1 MSPSAD
7 NRNDDRTDTNRVPVA
22 PRTEIGMTKHEA
34 RYRALLGIPD
44 HESLIGMVTGKQLG
58 IGGAR
63 KFGVPL
69 MLAMAIAGTALASVL
84 LPHSPGQVS
93 YLGLAIGAGVST
105 AMLQSAARRWRAGAS
120 EESGM
125 VLLALTDQHL
135 YRRDQ
140 ATMSTVATPLTT
152 IRSASLMEHNRVFLR
167 TWQIYIAFNDPRP
180 LMQVW
185 VSCLGMGRTIDR
197 VRKFGRELASSVHR
211 G

>member
-1 MSPSAD
+1 MA
-7 NRNDDRTDTNRVPVA
+7 NDEP
-22 PRTEIGMTKHEA
+22 

-44 HESLIGMVTGKQLG
+44 HESLIGVVSGKQLG

-63 KFGVPL
+63 KFGMPP
-69 MLAMAIAGTALASVL
+69 MLAGAIAGTAMAGIL
-84 LPHSPGQVS
+84 LPHAPGEVS
-93 YLGLAIGAGVST
+93 YLGLAVGAAAST
-105 AMLQSAARRWRAGAS
+105 AMLQSAARRSRAGAT

-140 ATMSTVATPLTT
+140 ATKSTVATPLTT

-185 VSCLGMGRTIDR
+185 VSCLGMEGRTIDR
-197 VRKFGRELASSVHR
+197 VRRFGRDLAASVHHD
-211 G
+211 